1 MSDRF
6 QNRYRIPS
14 ARAAWWD
21 YANNGAYFITIK
33 TAGGEH
39 CFGRVVTR
47 KMNLSDIG
55 TVAHK
60 CWMDIPTH
68 FPFVELG
75 AFVVMPNHVHGIII
89 INKTNE
95 KFNKPPYAAVNTP
108 NLGVSTGPMEQ
119 NDPPEQNHPT
129 ETDLTD
135 GKKQTAAASEKWK
148 SGTLGVIVNQ
158 YKRACT
164 LHARKIRTNFKWQPR
179 YHDHII
185 RNDEEYLRISDYIES
200 NPAKWEQDRHC
211 RK

>member
-1 MSDRF
+1 MVGLCQQWGVFYHHLHPRKGTLF
-6 QNRYRIPS
+6 WAGYR
-14 ARAAWWD
+14 
-21 YANNGAYFITIK
+21 G
-33 TAGGEH
+33 
-39 CFGRVVTR
+39 
-47 KMNLSDIG
+47 KMNLSGIG
-55 TVAHK
+55 TIAHK

-95 KFNKPPYAAVNTP
+95 KFDKPPYTVVNTP
-108 NLGVSTGPMEQ
+108 NLGVSTWP
-119 NDPPEQNHPT
+119 NEQNHST
-129 ETDLTD
+129 ETD

-164 LHARKIRTNFKWQPR
+164 LQSRKIRANFQWQSR

-185 RNDEEYLRISDYIES
+185 RNNGE
-200 NPAKWEQDRHC
+200 
-211 RK
+211 